1 MLDPKINRLDYGEQL
16 SAPTGFE
23 FDSAIATTYSLDL
36 NALLAVPVAL
46 CFRDTLDGELKG
58 EKLALLEGMGQLQGK
73 LKVFYQKGKISY
85 PSNFNKLFTLLE
97 PCLHPVVPEGG
108 AFSSFHPKLWLLR
121 FIENGIEKKKPEVRY
136 RLIFLSRNLTF
147 DRSWD
152 IAASLDGKVGRSS
165 QDKSKVNTWL
175 AFTTKLLKEDNS
187 FKPAMAMLSELDKIK
202 WELPAPFF
210 DFELLI
216 GESGMARPLHFKQDY
231 YDELLVVSPFLK
243 STGGAVTGLDWLARL
258 VHDPD
263 GGRFLFSSAEELDGI
278 GAENLTDWQ
287 CYAMNE
293 LIVNGEERN
302 ETGDS
307 TDQPEIQKQ
316 QLHAKMIVVQ
326 SSNSACWHIGSA
338 NATAAAIGDLDN
350 AHPRNTEAMLML
362 EGYASKVGPRLL
374 MQEWM
379 PEKGPQVFTPHE
391 FTERDTKP
399 DESNSK
405 LVRQGIHQLISASWQ
420 LDAAL
425 DTSGASYTLTL
436 TSGLKAPLNEQLEV
450 TVEQLAIPGVK
461 PLADTMTWETVALT
475 SISALIPV
483 NVKVKNSDPEKRLII
498 EANLIIEGGDK
509 RHQLIMKEMVD
520 TPAKVLDYI
529 RLLLQVTPNKNQ
541 WLVYESQGGSGS
553 SEFILSG
560 TPILEQLLI
569 ATSRHPEI
577 LKRIASALKRLS
589 DAGVEIP
596 QDFLLLWKH
605 FEKEIR

>member
-16 SAPTGFE
+16 SPPIGFD
-23 FDSAIATTYSLDL
+23 FHSAIATTYSLDL

-46 CFRDTLDGELKG
+46 CFRDTLDGDLKG

-73 LKVFYQKGKISY
+73 LKVFYQKGNISY
-85 PSNFNKLFTLLE
+85 PAKFNKLFTLLE

-121 FIENGIEKKKPEVRY
+121 FIENDTEKKKPEVRY
-136 RLIFLSRNLTF
+136 RLIVLSRNLTF

-152 IAASLDGKVGRSS
+152 IAVSLDGKVGRSS
-165 QDKSKVNTWL
+165 QDASKVNTWL
-175 AFTTKLLKEDNS
+175 AFTKKLLAEDKS
-187 FKPAMAMLSELDKIK
+187 FKPAVSILSELDKIE
-202 WELPAPFF
+202 WELPALFV
-210 DFELLI
+210 DFALLI
-216 GESGMARPLHFKQDY
+216 GESGMARPLHFKQER

-258 VHDPD
+258 APD
-263 GGRFLFSSAEELDGI
+263 GGRFLFSRAEELDGV
-278 GAENLTDWQ
+278 GAEKLSGWQ

-302 ETGDS
+302 ETGDT
-307 TDQPEIQKQ
+307 TDQPHVQKH

-326 SSNSACWHIGSA
+326 SGNTACWHMGSA
-338 NATAAAIGDLDN
+338 NATAAAIGDLGN
-350 AHPRNTEAMLML
+350 AHPRNTEAMMML

-379 PEKGPQVFTPHE
+379 PDKGPQVFIPHE
-391 FTERDTKP
+391 FNTLTIEL
-399 DESNSK
+399 DESNAH
-405 LVRQGIHQLISASWQ
+405 LVRQAIHQLISASWQ

-425 DTSGASYTLTL
+425 DVSGASYTLTL
-436 TSGLKAPLNEQLEV
+436 TTGLKAPLDGQLEV

-461 PLADTMTWETVALT
+461 PLADTMTWEKVALT

-483 NVKVKNSDPEKRLII
+483 KVKVKNSDTEKRLII
-498 EANLIIEGGDK
+498 EAQLIIEGGDN
-509 RHQLIMKEMVD
+509 RHQQIMKEMVD

-529 RLLLQVTPNKNQ
+529 RLLLQATPDKNQ
-541 WLVYESQGGSGS
+541 WLAFESQGGTGS

-569 ATSRHPEI
+569 ASSRHPEL

-589 DAGVEIP
+589 VAGVEIP
-596 QDFLLLWKH
+596 QEFLLLWKH

>member
-16 SAPTGFE
+16 SPPIGFD
-23 FDSAIATTYSLDL
+23 FHSAIATTYSLDL

-46 CFRDTLDGELKG
+46 CFRDTLDGDLKG

-73 LKVFYQKGKISY
+73 LKVFYQKGNISY
-85 PSNFNKLFTLLE
+85 PAKFNKLFTLLE
-97 PCLHPVVPEGG
+97 PCLHPIVPEGG

-121 FIENGIEKKKPEVRY
+121 FIENDIEKKKPEVRY
-136 RLIFLSRNLTF
+136 RLIVLSRNLTF

-165 QDKSKVNTWL
+165 QDALKVNTWL
-175 AFTTKLLKEDNS
+175 AFTKKLLAEDNS
-187 FKPAMAMLSELDKIK
+187 FKPAMAILSELDRIE

-216 GESGMARPLHFKQDY
+216 GESGMARPLHFEQEH

-258 VHDPD
+258 APD
-263 GGRFLFSSAEELDGI
+263 GGRFLFSRTEELDDV
-278 GAENLTDWQ
+278 GAEKLTGWQ

-293 LIVNGEERN
+293 SIVNGEERN
-302 ETGDS
+302 ETGDA
-307 TDQPEIQKQ
+307 TDQPEVQKQ

-326 SSNSACWHIGSA
+326 SGNTACWHMGSA
-338 NATAAAIGDLDN
+338 NATAAAIGDLGN

-362 EGYASKVGPRLL
+362 KGYASKVGPRLL

-379 PEKGPQVFTPHE
+379 PEKGPQVFIPHE
-391 FTERDTKP
+391 FNTLTIEP
-399 DESNSK
+399 DESNTY
-405 LVRQGIHQLISASWQ
+405 LVRQGIHQLISASWK
-420 LDAAL
+420 LDAVL
-425 DTSGASYTLTL
+425 DASGASYTLTL

-450 TVEQLAIPGVK
+450 IVEQLAIPGVK
-461 PLADTMTWETVALT
+461 PLADTMTWETVTLT

-483 NVKVKNSDPEKRLII
+483 KVKVKNSDTEKRLLI
-498 EANLIIEGGDK
+498 EANLIIEGGDN
-509 RHQLIMKEMVD
+509 RPQQIMKEMVD

-529 RLLLQVTPNKNQ
+529 RLLLQVTPDKSQ
-541 WLVYESQGGSGS
+541 WLAFESQGCAGS

-569 ATSRHPEI
+569 ASSRHSEL
-577 LKRIASALKRLS
+577 LKRIASALKRLC

-596 QDFLLLWKH
+596 QEFLLLWKH